1 MMSFSVT
8 MRGRRHAADKVE
20 TVARLAKL
28 TGRGEAEAERFL
40 AMPSVAVKRGVDLR
54 TANRYQAAL
63 EDCGVY
69 ATIERESIAETSLD
83 GIPEGFRHLPAQ
95 LRQADRDYRYTDRI
109 HAAMV
114 GLLADGVDGPGV
126 RFAMEQN
133 LKGMCGG
140 QISIKGLLRYFSAD
154 RLDTILKD
162 AANTIDIYRRGGY
175 RHVINYGYGGGNQIS
190 AADSQ
195 FFTQA
200 ARRYEALLAILR
212 DHGLLSPEGRLPSTI
227 ALRDGKGDLIRSQGQ
242 RVQFCHLDSPYVQAG
257 TIEGCHPIGVEVTR
271 PLRDGL
277 LCTAMIPYANLLMD
291 GGESFRPLP
300 REAVLERRA
309 LSGYALPQVP
319 ELKLK
324 GNLEIELDLL
334 APPATKEHEAFFAGF
349 AARVREQS
357 GGRIEASNL
366 APGLFLVGRNMEQ
379 AAQAVAQALQ
389 PLRLR

>member
-1 MMSFSVT
+1 MSFSVT
-8 MRGRRHAADKVE
+8 MRGRRDAADKLE

-69 ATIERESIAETSLD
+69 ATIERETIAETSLD
-83 GIPEGFRHLPAQ
+83 GIPEDFRHLPAQ

-109 HAAMV
+109 HAVMV

-126 RFAMEQN
+126 RFAMEQQ

-162 AANTIDIYRRGGY
+162 AAHTIDVYRRGGY

-190 AADSQ
+190 AADSA

-212 DHGLLSPEGRLPSTI
+212 DHQLLSPEGRLPASVV
-227 ALRDGKGDLIRSQGQ
+227 LRDGKDGLIRSQGQ
-242 RVQFCHLDSPYVQAG
+242 RVQFCHLDSPYVHAG
-257 TIEGCHPIGVEVTR
+257 TIEGCHAIGVEVTR

-300 REAVLERRA
+300 REAVLERRP
-309 LSGYALPQVP
+309 LKGYALPQAP

-324 GNLEIELDLL
+324 GNLEVELDLL
-334 APPATKEHEAFFAGF
+334 APPASKEHEAFFAGF
-349 AARVREQS
+349 AARVNALSE
-357 GGRIEASNL
+357 GRIEAGHL

-379 AAQAVAQALQ
+379 AAQAVAQALE

>member
-1 MMSFSVT
+1 MSFSVT
-8 MRGRRHAADKVE
+8 MRGRRDAADKLE

-69 ATIERESIAETSLD
+69 ATIERETIAETSLD
-83 GIPEGFRHLPAQ
+83 GIPEDFRHLPAQ

-109 HAAMV
+109 HAVMV

-126 RFAMEQN
+126 RFAMEQQ

-162 AANTIDIYRRGGY
+162 AAHTIDVYRRGGY

-190 AADSQ
+190 AADSA

-212 DHGLLSPEGRLPSTI
+212 DHQLLSPEGRLPASVV
-227 ALRDGKGDLIRSQGQ
+227 LRDGKDGLIRSQGQ
-242 RVQFCHLDSPYVQAG
+242 RVQFCHLDSPYVHAG
-257 TIEGCHPIGVEVTR
+257 TIEGCHAIGVEVTR

-300 REAVLERRA
+300 REAVLERRP
-309 LSGYALPQVP
+309 LKGYALPQAP

-324 GNLEIELDLL
+324 GNLEVELDLL
-334 APPATKEHEAFFAGF
+334 APPASKEHEAFFAGF
-349 AARVREQS
+349 AARVNALSE
-357 GGRIEASNL
+357 GRIEAGNL

-379 AAQAVAQALQ
+379 AAQAVAQALE